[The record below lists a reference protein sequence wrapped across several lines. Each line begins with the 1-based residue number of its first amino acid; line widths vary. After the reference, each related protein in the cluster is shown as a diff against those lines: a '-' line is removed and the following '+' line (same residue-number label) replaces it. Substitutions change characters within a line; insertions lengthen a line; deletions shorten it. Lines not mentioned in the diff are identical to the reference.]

1 MSPLGRWWPEI
12 LHGWLSKERWSNMR
26 DNITG
31 ELLSSMMVIL
41 KTSAHLFMETGFTD
55 IWFRRVGR
63 IPALAKNMIVVVKKT

>member
-1 MSPLGRWWPEI
+1 
-12 LHGWLSKERWSNMR
+12 MR

-63 IPALAKNMIVVVKKT
+63 IPALAKNMIVVAKKT